1 MIIGQH
7 WTRRVPSPSL
17 QRRLRSLVKNVRDVD
32 VFSPHSALA
41 PSSLLVLLLPLLSPA
56 FSLPAGGSHGL
67 YGVGG
72 QRSHVADGVQEV
84 VPCGQANRDLRASS
98 LKTLNSEM
106 KLVLSLHTA
115 AHSVKIL
122 FGSNL

>member
-17 QRRLRSLVKNVRDVD
+17 QRRLRSLVKNISGVD
-32 VFSPHSALA
+32 IFSPHSALT
-41 PSSLLVLLLPLLSPA
+41 PFSLLLLLLLLSPA

-72 QRSHVADGVQEV
+72 QGSHVADGVQEV

>member
-1 MIIGQH
+1 MITGQH
-7 WTRRVPSPSL
+7 WTRCVPSPSL
-17 QRRLRSLVKNVRDVD
+17 QRCLRSLVKNVRDVD
-32 VFSPHSALA
+32 VFSPHSALI
-41 PSSLLVLLLPLLSPA
+41 PSSLLLLLLLLSSA
-56 FSLPAGGSHGL
+56 FSLLAGGGHRL

-84 VPCGQANRDLRASS
+84 VPGGQTNRDLRATR
-98 LKTLNSEM
+98 LKTLNIEIKSV
-106 KLVLSLHTA
+106 KSLYTA